1 MPDAASPDPRAVPA
15 SATLTAIPGIAVGHA
30 EVEGGGSGCTVVL
43 GPFRAAA
50 QVVGLATGSRE
61 TGTLDLEH
69 LVPRIDALL
78 LTGGS
83 AFGLAAADGVMQW
96 LAERGRGYE
105 TRVAPVPIVPS
116 AVIYDLSDDVPRPGA
131 ATGYAACEAASTGAV
146 AWGRVGAGA
155 GATVGKLGGR
165 GGAAPGGVGSATAR
179 VGDVEI
185 GALAV
190 VNALGNVV
198 DDRGEIVAGARG
210 PDGAWLDL
218 RAALAAMARTTREEL
233 LTNTTLCVVATSLP
247 FGRTDLARLA
257 RMAATAL
264 PRRIT
269 PVHTPFDGD
278 IVFAL
283 STAAGEEPIASP
295 RLLAA
300 GVAAREALEASIVRA
315 VGGDA

>member
-1 MPDAASPDPRAVPA
+1 MSSAPRPNT
-15 SATLTAIPGIAVGHA
+15 TLTAIDGIAVGHA
-30 EVEGGGSGCTVVL
+30 QVEGGASGCTVVL
-43 GPFRAAA
+43 GPFRAAV

-61 TGTLDLEH
+61 LGTVDLEH
-69 LVPRIDALL
+69 LVPRVDALL

-83 AFGLAAADGVMQW
+83 AFGLAAADGVMRW
-96 LAERGRGYE
+96 LAERGRGYP

-116 AVIYDLSDDVPRPGA
+116 AVIYDLADGVPRPDA
-131 ATGYAACEAASTGAV
+131 TTGYAACEAASAEPV
-146 AWGRVGAGA
+146 ASGRVGAGS

-165 GGAAPGGVGSATAR
+165 AGAAPGGVGSAVST
-179 VGDVEI
+179 VGDVEV

-198 DDRGEIVAGARG
+198 DDQGEIVAGARDPEG
-210 PDGAWLDL
+210 GFLDP
-218 RAALAAMARTTREEL
+218 REALARLARTTREEL
-233 LTNTTLCVVATSLP
+233 LTNTTLCVVATALP
-247 FGRTDLARLA
+247 LGRTDLARLA

-278 IVFAL
+278 VVFAV
-283 STAAGEEPIASP
+283 STAAAEEPVASP

-300 GVAAREALEASIVRA
+300 GEAAREALEASIVDA
-315 VGGDA
+315 VVTRGPDG

>member
-1 MPDAASPDPRAVPA
+1 MTHRPDADD
-15 SATLTAIPGIAVGHA
+15 TLTAIDGLEVGHA
-30 EVEGGGSGCTVVL
+30 QVAGGGSGCTVVL
-43 GPFRAAA
+43 GPFRAAV

-61 TGTLDLEH
+61 LGTLDLEH
-69 LVPRIDALL
+69 LVPRVDALL

-83 AFGLAAADGVMQW
+83 AFGLAAADGVMRW

-105 TRVAPVPIVPS
+105 TRVAPVPIVPA
-116 AVIYDLSDDVPRPGA
+116 AVIYDLAEGVARPDAG
-131 ATGYAACEAASTGAV
+131 TGYAACEAATDAPV
-146 AWGRVGAGA
+146 TMGRVGAGA

-165 GGAAPGGVGSATAR
+165 AGSAPSGVGSATASI
-179 VGDVEI
+179 GDVEV

-198 DDRGEIVAGARG
+198 GDDGRTLAGARAPNG
-210 PDGAWLDL
+210 DALDL
-218 RAALAAMARTTREEL
+218 AAALGAMAASTREEL
-233 LTNTTLCVVATSLP
+233 LAGGTNTTLCVVATALP

-264 PRRIT
+264 PRRIC

-278 IVFAL
+278 IVFAV
-283 STAAGEEPIASP
+283 STAAAEEPVPSP

-300 GVAAREALEASIVRA
+300 GEAAREALERSIVRA
-315 VGGDA
+315 VGGHA